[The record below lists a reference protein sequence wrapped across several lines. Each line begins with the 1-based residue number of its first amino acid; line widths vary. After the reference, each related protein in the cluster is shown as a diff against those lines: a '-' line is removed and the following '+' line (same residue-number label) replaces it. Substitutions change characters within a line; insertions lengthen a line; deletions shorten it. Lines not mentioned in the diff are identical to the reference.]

1 MKERVC
7 LLCIAIAVIFA
18 VSICFSN
25 AAITGDVPSEGMNSR
40 VVTTY
45 IEETNKPLFEQ
56 SNRTWEI
63 SQSSI
68 DLGRTLELK
77 KDDSIKMI
85 IHGEG
90 YYLYV
95 MEITN
100 NEIELITLGNQT
112 IILKK
117 NESKIFEIIDKYTEE
132 KKILELNLDSIEG
145 EIARFHIQTYD
156 EKKAVKADYKEL
168 FDIEVDL
175 PVKEIYSTADLT
187 IYIKFFNFGEGPSH
201 INIEYAIL
209 DDKSKEYYRGID
221 DKVVYTED
229 SLIKNFGFLKL
240 EPGNYTATA
249 RISYGKN
256 QTAYSE
262 KTFRV
267 LPFSQFAKFKPVII
281 MGLIVLAII
290 VVLYFIKFR
299 GNNAKEE
306 RARTLKTIMYLS

>member
-1 MKERVC
+1 MTSK
-7 LLCIAIAVIFA
+7 
-18 VSICFSN
+18 
-25 AAITGDVPSEGMNSR
+25 

-68 DLGRTLELK
+68 DLGQTLELK
-77 KDDSIKMI
+77 KGDSIKMI
-85 IHGEG
+85 IHDEG

-95 MEITN
+95 MEITSK
-100 NEIELITLGNQT
+100 EIKLITLGNQT
-112 IILKK
+112 IILKQ
-117 NESKIFEIIDKYTEE
+117 NESKIFEIIDKYTGE
-132 KKILELNLDSIEG
+132 KKILELSLDSIEG
-145 EIARFHIQTYD
+145 EIAKLNMKTYD
-156 EKKAVKADYKEL
+156 EKAAVKADYKEL
-168 FDIEVDL
+168 FDIEIDL
-175 PVKEIYSTADLT
+175 PVKEVYSTADLT

-267 LPFSQFAKFKPVII
+267 LPVSEFAKFKPVLIL
-281 MGLIVLAII
+281 GLIVIALI
-290 VVLYFIKFR
+290 VVLYFVKFR
-299 GNNAKEE
+299 ENKSLDD